1 MVGNNY
7 GMDSRRISR
16 DLVSQNLRNINFLVI
31 FSIFHF
37 GGWGPI
43 KVDDL
48 VTSPINQFRDYF
60 IRNRLEKLVPVINI
74 TSPRTSKTE
83 KQIDQ
88 TVFKPWH
95 LAEIWVSKNPGL
107 VSGSPP
113 GGLYFQKWP
122 PKQNIFLE
130 MPENIKNR
138 YLLTKWLHFLCLFI
152 VFFFPPPPIPIPT
165 PA

>member
-1 MVGNNY
+1 MGWIPVEFWHH
-7 GMDSRRISR
+7 
-16 DLVSQNLRNINFLVI
+16 LVSQNLRNINFLVI

-37 GGWGPI
+37 GGWGPR

-60 IRNRLEKLVPVINI
+60 IRNRLEKLVPVNYRFP
-74 TSPRTSKTE
+74 TGNKKTL

-88 TVFKPWH
+88 TVFKPRL

-113 GGLYFQKWP
+113 GGVYFQK
-122 PKQNIFLE
+122 
-130 MPENIKNR
+130 
-138 YLLTKWLHFLCLFI
+138 
-152 VFFFPPPPIPIPT
+152 
-165 PA
+165 